1 MHITE
6 LGAVLIPLSLLCC
19 FSARMQVI
27 LMILPG
33 AFEAAASIV
42 FGSLGLQP
50 ALVPTIVLCSNL
62 ALVWLLGG
70 RFSAMNQVIRLMA
83 PLWLLLIYAVLGAVI
98 LPRLFAGSVLVHSQ
112 KNEGFAGE
120 ATPLA
125 FDFGAVTQSVYF
137 IINVC
142 ATFAVALVV
151 SSRPVKPTTFFNI
164 YLSCGL
170 LTFAIALWQLSNKLA
185 GVPFP
190 ADFFYSNPG
199 WAILQ
204 DQTFA
209 GVPRVNGPFTEP
221 AALASFLLGI
231 FYSTFWL
238 YLHGYKRRMINV
250 CLGCSLLGILI
261 STSTTGIAAVLLG
274 GLFILGYLATRAAP
288 DVSRRFRGMIYP
300 VIVVGGIAAVTVP
313 IIAPKIITSI
323 GIVISST
330 ANKSDSD
337 SYDQRTN
344 TDSDSLILAIQTFGL
359 GVGWGSNRSSSLI
372 PGILASVGVI
382 GTGLLVTFVVNL
394 RRAFKQA
401 THFLIGEEKMV
412 LTGAA
417 AGLTGHVVAAIL
429 SAPGLYAVVFY
440 ALLGLMIGVLA
451 RARFRAASMA
461 VHGSSPTRPL
471 AFA

>member
-1 MHITE
+1 
-6 LGAVLIPLSLLCC
+6 
-19 FSARMQVI
+19 
-27 LMILPG
+27 MILPG

-50 ALVPTIVLCSNL
+50 ALVPTIVLAPNL

-98 LPRLFAGSVLVHSQ
+98 LPRLFRGVRSGPFAEERRLCRGSNSSGLRFRGCDTVDLLHHQ
-112 KNEGFAGE
+112 R
-120 ATPLA
+120 
-125 FDFGAVTQSVYF
+125 
-137 IINVC
+137 C

-261 STSTTGIAAVLLG
+261 STSNHGH
-274 GLFILGYLATRAAP
+274 
-288 DVSRRFRGMIYP
+288 SRRSARRLVHP
-300 VIVVGGIAAVTVP
+300 
-313 IIAPKIITSI
+313 
-323 GIVISST
+323 
-330 ANKSDSD
+330 
-337 SYDQRTN
+337 R
-344 TDSDSLILAIQTFGL
+344 L
-359 GVGWGSNRSSSLI
+359 
-372 PGILASVGVI
+372 PGHP
-382 GTGLLVTFVVNL
+382 
-394 RRAFKQA
+394 RRA
-401 THFLIGEEKMV
+401 
-412 LTGAA
+412 
-417 AGLTGHVVAAIL
+417 
-429 SAPGLYAVVFY
+429 
-440 ALLGLMIGVLA
+440 
-451 RARFRAASMA
+451 
-461 VHGSSPTRPL
+461 
-471 AFA
+471 